1 VEELG
6 PSAAIEG
13 IKASVANEHAQRAI
27 KPADLERE
35 IRTRCGVLHRQ
46 IFERTQAETTKRW
59 VFEQEI
65 RRPYF
70 HISDLDESQIQNWRR
85 YLDFEES
92 EGQHARVRFLYERCL
107 VTTAMYEEF
116 WLRYARWVLGQ
127 SSIEKAIRLEEVR
140 YIYRRACCYFVPI
153 SSPTVRLNYAK
164 FEESLGNPESAI
176 DVLEDVLR
184 VLPGHIETI
193 IALVNVHRRSSGVD
207 DAIDVLSRHIA
218 QAGDSQIRPALVVE
232 KTRLVWR
239 IKGDSAQARAIF
251 QEHYTG
257 SLDSRQFWVGWFDFE
272 AAQPTSQTE
281 EPANFERIKH
291 VYDLSRE
298 AAQLPEEVSREMSSL
313 YFRYLDERGGAS
325 AMEDFIELDR
335 QVNGPR
341 STSGRVESH
350 TKPENETPLRSGT
363 ATTNGVSRAPKSAG
377 PGIQASAH
385 GYGINGS

>member
-1 VEELG
+1 VDELG

-13 IKASVANEHAQRAI
+13 IKASVARENAQRSI

-35 IRTRCGVLHRQ
+35 LRTRCGVLHRQ
-46 IFERTQAETTKRW
+46 IFEQTQAETTKRW

-70 HISDLDESQIQNWRR
+70 HVSDLDEPQLQNWRR

-116 WLRYARWVLGQ
+116 WLRYTRWVLGQ
-127 SSIEKAIRLEEVR
+127 SVIEKIIRLEEVR
-140 YIYRRACCYFVPI
+140 YIYRRACCYFVPV
-153 SSPTVRLNYAK
+153 SSPNVRLNYAR

-176 DVLEDVLR
+176 DILEDVLR
-184 VLPGHIETI
+184 MLPDHIETI
-193 IALVNVHRRSSGVD
+193 IAVVNVHRRSSGVD
-207 DAIDVLSRHIA
+207 GAIDVLSRYID
-218 QAGDSQIRPALVVE
+218 QAEDPQVRSALIVE
-232 KTRLVWR
+232 QTRLVWR
-239 IKGDSAQARAIF
+239 IKGDAVRARAIF

-257 SLDSRQFWVGWFDFE
+257 SLNSRQFWIGWFDFE

-281 EPANFERIKH
+281 EAANSERIKH
-291 VYDLSRE
+291 VYELSRK
-298 AAQLPEEVSREMSSL
+298 AAQLPEDVSREMSSL
-313 YFRYLDERGGAS
+313 YLRYLEERGGAS

-341 STSGRVESH
+341 SASERTS
-350 TKPENETPLRSGT
+350 SGSVPAGEPVT
-363 ATTNGVSRAPKSAG
+363 HHGNNTTNGVSRASKSAG
-377 PGIQASAH
+377 SGIQAIAH
-385 GYGINGS
+385 GHSVNGS